1 MRFSRIHTI
10 SVSAYSDDNT
20 FKLVFK
26 DIHNNL
32 LTVLKFCSNFVS
44 HHVSCLVH
52 ICSKV
57 LVNEMK
63 NGIAE
68 HM

>member
-10 SVSAYSDDNT
+10 AISAFSDD
-20 FKLVFK
+20 KLVFK

-32 LTVLKFCSNFVS
+32 LTVLKFCSKFVS
-44 HHVSCLVH
+44 HRVSCLVH

-63 NGIAE
+63 NGVAE